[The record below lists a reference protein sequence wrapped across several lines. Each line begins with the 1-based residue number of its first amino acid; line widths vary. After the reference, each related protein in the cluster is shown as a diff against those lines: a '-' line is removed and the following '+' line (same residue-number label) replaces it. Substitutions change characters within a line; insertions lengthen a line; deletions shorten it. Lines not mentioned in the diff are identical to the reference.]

1 MIRTAL
7 EFIQD
12 ELNLYVQKKD
22 PDNFG
27 NKNLGILSN
36 IVSQDGTFEFDSSNG
51 DIDHRII
58 ISLVNIEECKLAENQ
73 SYFTK
78 GHNNQIQ
85 HVNPAVNLN
94 LYILFTAYSDDY
106 KSSLRNLS
114 YVIGFFQSNPVFTE
128 DQFPHMNAKTN
139 KPWQK
144 IEKLLFD
151 MHSLSLEHQNHL
163 WASIG
168 AKYLPSV
175 LYKMRLLRIREMEL
189 KAETPPI
196 KEARLN
202 NKNL

>member
-12 ELNLYVQKKD
+12 ELNMYVQKKD

-27 NKNLGILSN
+27 NKNLATLSGI
-36 IVSQDGTFEFDSSNG
+36 VKQDGSFEFDSTNSDN
-51 DIDHRII
+51 DHKII
-58 ISLVNIEECKLAENQ
+58 ISLVNIEENKLAENQ

-78 GHNNQIQ
+78 GKNNEIQ

-94 LYILFTAYSDDY
+94 LYILFSAYSDDY

-114 YVIGFFQSNPVFTE
+114 YVIGFFQSNSVFTE
-128 DQFPHMNAKTN
+128 DHFPQMNAKAN

-168 AKYLPSV
+168 AKYMPSV
-175 LYKMRLLRIREMEL
+175 LYKMSLLRIREMEL

-196 KEARLN
+196 KEARLD
-202 NKNL
+202 NKNI